1 MKAVRMQLSIC
12 VLGYLAMALMIA
24 VGIGLVAMI

>member
-1 MKAVRMQLSIC
+1 MKAVRMQLSIY
-12 VLGYLAMALMIA
+12 VFGYLAMALMIA